1 MSSDWLIHS
10 DLNLL
15 KASLKTI
22 LSEIK
27 KQELTKEFISNF
39 STYVSEASTKL
50 NNWIQNEIKRRG
62 TKNQAL
68 SNSLPEFVFDIFT
81 QNDPEEEDQVGRL
94 LNEMKKMEKTSQ
106 KYFEKYLDE
115 MNTFNE
121 RMIEIDGSEDY
132 NQKRIVE
139 MRHANKKGIS
149 QQIFYPDVSD
159 RISIL
164 VTSFGC
170 WRLMMLVI
178 KMAKPSPKSQSCR
191 QHISSPTSVTNI
203 DVAELYF

>member
-1 MSSDWLIHS
+1 MSLQGTIVSGRLRSELCSWGVNS
-10 DLNLL
+10 L

-27 KQELTKEFISNF
+27 EQELTKEFISNF

-149 QQIFYPDVSD
+149 QRICSKPDFRSK
-159 RISIL
+159 
-164 VTSFGC
+164 
-170 WRLMMLVI
+170 W
-178 KMAKPSPKSQSCR
+178 
-191 QHISSPTSVTNI
+191 
-203 DVAELYF
+203 

>member
-1 MSSDWLIHS
+1 M
-10 DLNLL
+10 
-15 KASLKTI
+15 KTI

-27 KQELTKEFISNF
+27 EQELTKEFISNF

-139 MRHANKKGIS
+139 MRQANKKGIS
-149 QQIFYPDVSD
+149 QQFFETKFPVE
-159 RISIL
+159 IL
-164 VTSFGC
+164 LFF
-170 WRLMMLVI
+170 LQP
-178 KMAKPSPKSQSCR
+178 KMVKILTFLKKA
-191 QHISSPTSVTNI
+191 
-203 DVAELYF
+203 